1 MTAVDEIKA
10 RLSITELVESSG
22 VKLRRSGRTMTGFC
36 PFHSNTRTPAF
47 VVWPETGTWRCFGE
61 CNEGGDIFKFYMK
74 KENVDF
80 KEAVKQLAERT
91 GVKLSQF
98 SERDERSKEEFG
110 YLRGILDEASLFFRH
125 QLTQTDSGKPA
136 LKYLIEKRNLTRETI
151 ERFGLGYA
159 PNDWSTLLR
168 YFEEKNISTEDLLT
182 VGLVNERESGGYYDK
197 FRNRVMIPILDENG
211 KMTGFGARILD
222 PNDLPKFMN
231 SPQTPVFDKSSLLFG
246 MDQAKRSIRGQ
257 DQAVIVEGYLDVIA
271 LHQAGFTNVVSP
283 MGTAITES
291 QMRQVKK
298 YTKRVVLALDPDSAG
313 QKAVFRG
320 LESAREAMSEE
331 ETNVFDPR
339 GLLKH
344 ESRLNADI
352 RVANMPEGLDPDE
365 VVEQNPELW
374 KTLVSNAKP
383 IVEYVFESLIANKN
397 VNDPKEKSAIVSEI
411 LPLIEE
417 VQDTIE
423 RDTYRQMV
431 ARRLRIDEHTMM
443 SIRSATPAKR
453 RTWRETNSRK
463 NRQVQENAL
472 IVNTTNKQFEL
483 LCLNIL
489 LRNPELLPKVDRTL
503 QQANLSGISPD
514 DFMDTQIQILLRLL
528 KSSFEQDESD
538 QAHYVLSRLDETTRD
553 VYEEVMMVKPVEGT
567 ADRLISEIVRVVI
580 QIRQLR
586 LREYMTMITMQMD
599 DPESENDLSL
609 LGKRL
614 KKISTELLSLDRAR
628 KSLIEIRRS

>member
-61 CNEGGDIFKFYMK
+61 CNEGGDIFKFFMK

-98 SERDERSKEEFG
+98 TERDERSKEEFG

-125 QLTQTDSGKPA
+125 QLTHTDSGKPA

-168 YFEEKNISTEDLLT
+168 YFEEKNVSTEDLLT

-283 MGTAITES
+283 MGTAITET

-352 RVANMPEGLDPDE
+352 RVASMPEGLDPDE
-365 VVEQNPELW
+365 VVEQDPELW
-374 KTLVSNAKP
+374 KTLVTNAKP
-383 IVEYVFESLIANKN
+383 IVEYVFESLIVNKN

-423 RDTYRQMV
+423 RETYRQMV

-443 SIRSATPAKR
+443 SIRSVTPAKR

-463 NRQVQENAL
+463 NRQDQENAL

-483 LCLNIL
+483 LSLNIL

-514 DFMDTQIQILLRLL
+514 DFTDTQIQILLRLL
-528 KSSFEQDESD
+528 QSSFEQDESD
-538 QAHYVLSRLDETTRD
+538 QTHYVLSKLDETTRD
-553 VYEEVMMVKPVEGT
+553 VFEEVMMVKPVEGT

-586 LREYMTMITMQMD
+586 LREYMNMITLQMD
-599 DPESENDLSL
+599 DPESENDLSQ
-609 LGKRL
+609 LGNRL
-614 KKISTELLSLDRAR
+614 KEISTELLSLDRAR